1 MSDSLLTVE
10 NLTKSFGDKL
20 LFENISFGINSG
32 QKSALIARNGYGK
45 STLLNIIMTAA
56 GQRGYNTLQDSGK
69 ITFRGDIKLAC
80 LPQAIVTIDT
90 VGTIVRDYVYNVQRP
105 ETEDEWTFEQRMEE
119 ILSRMKVDVLLD
131 RTMETLSGGE
141 QKKVALCRLLM
152 DDCNL
157 LILDE
162 PTNHLDIEMIEWL
175 EEFLSRQRLAILMVT
190 HDRYFL
196 DNVCDNIYELD
207 NAQLYHYRGR
217 YDYYLEKKAE
227 REANERAE
235 VEKARS
241 LYRTELEWMRRMPQ
255 ARGTKAQAR
264 IDAFYEL
271 EAKAHTRFDDS
282 RPQLTVKTERIG
294 GKILELYNVTY
305 TPKPSPTG
313 TQAPRLRNNL
323 SPLPTGVTYTPT
335 GTQAPHLRN
344 SLSPLP
350 TEVTYTPTG
359 TQAPRL
365 RNSLSPQPTGE
376 TPLIDDF
383 SYVFKRGEKIGI
395 VGPNGVG
402 KSTFLN
408 IITER
413 LRPTSGRVIVGQTIQ
428 FGYYTQAGMTAP
440 ADRRVIDLVKDIA
453 EEIELDNGKSMSA
466 HQFLTYFGF
475 DGTTQYNYFGN
486 LSGGEKRRLYLL
498 QVLMANPN
506 FLILDEPTNDLDI
519 YTLQILE
526 QFLQSYKGCLIIVS
540 HDRSFMDHIV
550 DHLFIFEG
558 NGKIKDYHSN
568 YTAYRLSRL
577 QDIKTSRQ
585 QANKAMAAAR
595 SLEDSKSRSLQKKKA
610 TYKEQKEYETLTAE
624 IEALTTE
631 RAKLEA
637 LLSNSTEFKTPDSEL
652 LQASTRIGEVIALL
666 DEKELR
672 WLELDEII

>member
-1 MSDSLLTVE
+1 MADVLLTVE

-20 LFENISFGINSG
+20 LFEDISFGINAG

-56 GQRGYNTLQDSGK
+56 GQRGYNTLQDAGK
-69 ITFRGDIKLAC
+69 ITFRGDLKLAY
-80 LPQAIVTIDT
+80 LPQSPEAYPKQV
-90 VGTIVRDYVYNVQRP
+90 VRDFVYSVQRP

-119 ILSRMKVDVLLD
+119 ILSRMKVDTLLD
-131 RTMETLSGGE
+131 RQMETLSGGE

-162 PTNHLDIEMIEWL
+162 PTNHLDIDMIEWL

-207 NAQLYHYRGR
+207 NSRLYHYKGR

-294 GKILELYNVTY
+294 GKILELYNICY
-305 TPKPSPTG
+305 SF
-313 TQAPRLRNNL
+313 
-323 SPLPTGVTYTPT
+323 GVKGSEEEAEGSERT
-335 GTQAPHLRN
+335 N
-344 SLSPLP
+344 
-350 TEVTYTPTG
+350 V
-359 TQAPRL
+359 
-365 RNSLSPQPTGE
+365 
-376 TPLIDDF
+376 IDDY
-383 SYVFKRGEKIGI
+383 SYVFKKGEKIGI

-408 IITER
+408 IITEK
-413 LRPTSGRVIVGQTIQ
+413 LKPTSGRVVVGQTIQ

-526 QFLQSYKGCLIIVS
+526 QFLQTYKGCLIIVS

-550 DHLFIFEG
+550 DHLLVFEG

-568 YTAYRLSRL
+568 YTQYRIEKLKEL
-577 QDIKTSRQ
+577 KKVKELKTNEKTTNRASQLRPP
-585 QANKAMAAAR
+585 ASDLR
-595 SLEDSKSRSLQKKKA
+595 PKKKA
-610 TYKEQKEYETLTAE
+610 TYKEQKEYEALTAE
-624 IEALTTE
+624 IETLTQEKAALETLLGNGGSPE
-631 RAKLEA
+631 EIAK
-637 LLSNSTEFKTPDSEL
+637 
-652 LQASTRIGEVIALL
+652 ASTRIGELMALL

-672 WLELDEII
+672 WLELDEIM

>member
-1 MSDSLLTVE
+1 MADALLTVE

-20 LFENISFGINSG
+20 LFEDISFGINAG

-56 GQRGYNTLQDSGK
+56 GQKGYNTLQDSGK
-69 ITFRGDIKLAC
+69 ITFRGDLKLAY
-80 LPQAIVTIDT
+80 LPQSSEAYPKQL
-90 VGTIVRDYVYNVQRP
+90 VRDFVYNIQRP

-119 ILSRMKVDVLLD
+119 ILSRMKVDTLLD
-131 RTMETLSGGE
+131 RQMETLSGGE

-162 PTNHLDIEMIEWL
+162 PTNHLDIDMIEWL

-207 NAQLYHYRGR
+207 NSRLYHYKGR
-217 YDYYLEKKAE
+217 YDYYLEKKAD

-294 GKILELYNVTY
+294 GKILELYNVCY
-305 TPKPSPTG
+305 
-313 TQAPRLRNNL
+313 RD
-323 SPLPTGVTYTPT
+323 
-335 GTQAPHLRN
+335 
-344 SLSPLP
+344 
-350 TEVTYTPTG
+350 
-359 TQAPRL
+359 
-365 RNSLSPQPTGE
+365 
-376 TPLIDDF
+376 LIDDY
-383 SYVFKRGEKIGI
+383 SYVFKKGEKIGI

-408 IITER
+408 IITEK
-413 LRPTSGRVIVGQTIQ
+413 LKPTSGRVVVGQTIQ
-428 FGYYTQAGMTAP
+428 FGYYTQAGMKAP
-440 ADRRVIDLVKDIA
+440 DDRRVIDLVKDIA

-526 QFLQSYKGCLIIVS
+526 QFLQTYKGCLIIVS

-550 DHLFIFEG
+550 DHLLVFEG
-558 NGKIKDYHSN
+558 NGKIRDYHSN
-568 YTAYRLSRL
+568 YTVYRMQKAQQQREAS
-577 QDIKTSRQ
+577 QQQRQ
-585 QANKAMAAAR
+585 EKPKYER
-595 SLEDSKSRSLQKKKA
+595 SKSDKRKA
-610 TYKEQKEYETLTAE
+610 TYKEQKEYESLTAE
-624 IEALTTE
+624 IETLTNE
-631 RAKLEA
+631 KADLEAKLSGGT
-637 LLSNSTEFKTPDSEL
+637 LLDPAEITK
-652 LQASTRIGEVIALL
+652 ASTRIGEVINLL

-672 WLELDEII
+672 WLELDEIING

>member
-1 MSDSLLTVE
+1 MADALLTVE

-20 LFENISFGINSG
+20 LFEDISFGINAG

-69 ITFRGDIKLAC
+69 VTFRGDLKLAY
-80 LPQAIVTIDT
+80 LPQSPEAYPHER
-90 VGTIVRDYVYNVQRP
+90 VRDFVYNVQRP
-105 ETEDEWTFEQRMEE
+105 ETEDPWTFEQRMEE
-119 ILSRMKVDVLLD
+119 ILSRMKVDTLLD
-131 RTMETLSGGE
+131 RQMETLSGGE

-162 PTNHLDIEMIEWL
+162 PTNHLDIDMIEWL
-175 EEFLSRQRLAILMVT
+175 EDFLSRQRLALLMVT

-196 DNVCDNIYELD
+196 DNVCQDIYELD
-207 NAQLYHYRGR
+207 NARLYHYKGH

-294 GKILELYNVTY
+294 GKILELYNLCY
-305 TPKPSPTG
+305 
-313 TQAPRLRNNL
+313 RD
-323 SPLPTGVTYTPT
+323 
-335 GTQAPHLRN
+335 
-344 SLSPLP
+344 
-350 TEVTYTPTG
+350 
-359 TQAPRL
+359 
-365 RNSLSPQPTGE
+365 
-376 TPLIDDF
+376 LIDDY

-408 IITER
+408 LITER
-413 LRPTSGRVIVGQTIQ
+413 LKPTSGRVVVGQTIQ
-428 FGYYTQAGMTAP
+428 FGYYTQAGMSAP
-440 ADRRVIDLVKDIA
+440 DDRRVIDLVKDIA
-453 EEIELDNGKSMSA
+453 EEIEIEGGKSLSA

-526 QFLQSYKGCLIIVS
+526 QFLQTYKGCLIIVS

-550 DHLFIFEG
+550 DHLLVFEG
-558 NGKIKDYHSN
+558 NGKIRDYHSN
-568 YTAYRLSRL
+568 YTRYRMEKDLAEKGRKKEEKETQRASCPQPSASTL
-577 QDIKTSRQ
+577 PP
-585 QANKAMAAAR
+585 
-595 SLEDSKSRSLQKKKA
+595 KKKA
-610 TYKEQKEYETLTAE
+610 TYKEQKEYEALTAE
-624 IEALTTE
+624 IETLTAEKADQE
-631 RAKLEA
+631 RR
-637 LLSNSTEFKTPDSEL
+637 LSDGSMTDPAEL
-652 LQASTRIGEVIALL
+652 TRASTRIGELMALL
-666 DEKELR
+666 DEKEMR
-672 WLELDEII
+672 WLELDELIQS

>member
-1 MSDSLLTVE
+1 MADALLTVE

-20 LFENISFGINSG
+20 LFEDISFGINAG

-45 STLLNIIMTAA
+45 STLLNILITAT
-56 GQRGYNTLQDSGK
+56 GQKGYNTLQDSGK
-69 ITFRGDIKLAC
+69 ITFRSDLKLAY
-80 LPQAIVTIDT
+80 LPQSPEAYPHQ
-90 VGTIVRDYVYNVQRP
+90 IVRDFVYNVQRP
-105 ETEDEWTFEQRMEE
+105 ETEDSWTFEQRMEE
-119 ILSRMKVDVLLD
+119 ILSRMKVDTLLD
-131 RTMETLSGGE
+131 RPMETLSGGE

-162 PTNHLDIEMIEWL
+162 PTNHLDIDMIEWL
-175 EEFLSRQRLAILMVT
+175 EEFLSRQRLALLMVT

-196 DNVCDNIYELD
+196 DNVCQDIYELD
-207 NAQLYHYRGR
+207 NARLYHYKGH

-235 VEKARS
+235 VAKARS

-294 GKILELYNVTY
+294 GKILELYNICY
-305 TPKPSPTG
+305 
-313 TQAPRLRNNL
+313 
-323 SPLPTGVTYTPT
+323 
-335 GTQAPHLRN
+335 HDI
-344 SLSPLP
+344 
-350 TEVTYTPTG
+350 
-359 TQAPRL
+359 
-365 RNSLSPQPTGE
+365 
-376 TPLIDDF
+376 IDDY

-413 LRPTSGRVIVGQTIQ
+413 LKPTSGRVVVGQTIQ
-428 FGYYTQAGMTAP
+428 FGYYTQAGMSAP
-440 ADRRVIDLVKDIA
+440 PDRRVIDLVKDIA

-475 DGTTQYNYFGN
+475 DGTTQFNYFGN

-526 QFLQSYKGCLIIVS
+526 QFLQTYKGCLVIVS

-550 DHLFIFEG
+550 DHLLVFEG
-558 NGKIKDYHSN
+558 NGKIRDYHSN
-568 YTAYRLSRL
+568 YTQYRLE
-577 QDIKTSRQ
+577 RQ
-585 QANKAMAAAR
+585 RRERAEMLEQRERKAADR
-595 SLEDSKSRSLQKKKA
+595 QVNTERPTPTTKKKA
-610 TYKEQKEYETLTAE
+610 TYKEQKEYEALTAE
-624 IEALTTE
+624 IETLTAEKAT
-631 RAKLEA
+631 LEQQ
-637 LLSNSTEFKTPDSEL
+637 LSSGTLTDPAAITN
-652 LQASTRIGEVIALL
+652 ASTRIGEVIALL
-666 DEKELR
+666 DEKEMR
-672 WLELDEII
+672 WLELDEIIN

>member
-1 MSDSLLTVE
+1 MADALLTIE

-20 LFENISFGINSG
+20 LFEDISFGINAG

-45 STLLNIIMTAA
+45 STLLNILMTAA

-69 ITFRGDIKLAC
+69 ITFSGDVRLAY
-80 LPQAIVTIDT
+80 LPQGGDT
-90 VGTIVRDYVYNVQRP
+90 GLSGTARVRDYVFNIQRP
-105 ETEDEWTFEQRMEE
+105 ETEEPWETEQRMAE
-119 ILSRMKVDVLLD
+119 ILSRMKVDTLLD
-131 RTMETLSGGE
+131 RPMNTLSGGE

-175 EEFLSRQRLAILMVT
+175 EGFLSRQRLAILMVT

-207 NAQLYHYRGR
+207 NARLYHYRGR

-235 VEKARS
+235 VAKARS

-294 GKILELYNVTY
+294 GKILELYNICYCVNA
-305 TPKPSPTG
+305 SMRDCVSNDAPTTNTL
-313 TQAPRLRNNL
+313 TQSRTNAI
-323 SPLPTGVTYTPT
+323 
-335 GTQAPHLRN
+335 
-344 SLSPLP
+344 
-350 TEVTYTPTG
+350 
-359 TQAPRL
+359 
-365 RNSLSPQPTGE
+365 
-376 TPLIDDF
+376 IDDY

-408 IITER
+408 IITEK
-413 LRPTSGRVIVGQTIQ
+413 LKPTSGRVVVGQTIQ
-428 FGYYTQAGMTAP
+428 FGYYTQAGMQAP
-440 ADRRVIDLVKDIA
+440 EDRRVIDLVKDIA
-453 EEIELDNGKSMSA
+453 EEIEIEGGKRMTA

-475 DGTTQYNYFGN
+475 DGTTQFNYFGN
-486 LSGGEKRRLYLL
+486 LSGGERRRLYLL

-506 FLILDEPTNDLDI
+506 FLILDEPTNDLDL

-526 QFLQSYKGCLIIVS
+526 QFLQGYKGCLIIVS

-550 DHLFIFEG
+550 DHLLVFEG
-558 NGKIKDYHSN
+558 EGKIRDYHSN
-568 YTAYRLSRL
+568 YTQYRLEREAKEAKLKEESRREKATLAPQQKPSPDL
-577 QDIKTSRQ
+577 QP
-585 QANKAMAAAR
+585 
-595 SLEDSKSRSLQKKKA
+595 KKKL
-610 TYKEQKEYETLTAE
+610 TYKEQKEYE
-624 IEALTTE
+624 ALTEEIDRLNAERTTLERQLSDGTMTDADAITE
-631 RAKLEA
+631 
-637 LLSNSTEFKTPDSEL
+637 
-652 LQASTRIGEVIALL
+652 ASHRIGEIIALL

-672 WLELDEII
+672 WLELDEVASAR

>member
-1 MSDSLLTVE
+1 MADALLTIE

-20 LFENISFGINSG
+20 LFEDISFGINAG

-56 GQRGYNTLQDSGK
+56 GQKGYNTLQDAGK
-69 ITFRGDIKLAC
+69 ITFRGDLKLAY
-80 LPQAIVTIDT
+80 LPQSPEAYQKLM
-90 VGTIVRDYVYNVQRP
+90 VRDFVYNVQRP

-119 ILSRMKVDVLLD
+119 ILSRMKVDTLLD
-131 RTMETLSGGE
+131 RQMETLSGGE
-141 QKKVALCRLLM
+141 QKKVALCKLLM

-162 PTNHLDIEMIEWL
+162 PTNHLDIDMIEWL

-207 NAQLYHYRGR
+207 NSRLYHYKGR

-294 GKILELYNVTY
+294 GKILELYNVCY
-305 TPKPSPTG
+305 
-313 TQAPRLRNNL
+313 RN
-323 SPLPTGVTYTPT
+323 
-335 GTQAPHLRN
+335 
-344 SLSPLP
+344 
-350 TEVTYTPTG
+350 
-359 TQAPRL
+359 
-365 RNSLSPQPTGE
+365 
-376 TPLIDDF
+376 LIDDY

-408 IITER
+408 IITEQ
-413 LRPTSGRVIVGQTIQ
+413 LKPTSGRVVVGQTIQ
-428 FGYYTQAGMTAP
+428 FGYYTQAGMKAP

-486 LSGGEKRRLYLL
+486 LSGGERRRLYLL

-526 QFLQSYKGCLIIVS
+526 QFLQTYKGCLIIVS

-550 DHLFIFEG
+550 DHLLVFEG
-558 NGKIKDYHSN
+558 NGKIRDYHSN
-568 YTAYRLSRL
+568 YTIYRMQKAQQQREVTQL
-577 QDIKTSRQ
+577 QRQ
-585 QANKAMAAAR
+585 EKPKYER
-595 SLEDSKSRSLQKKKA
+595 SKSEKRKA
-610 TYKEQKEYETLTAE
+610 TYKEQKEYE
-624 IEALTTE
+624 ALTIDIEKLTNE
-631 RAKLEA
+631 RQELEKQ
-637 LLSNSTEFKTPDSEL
+637 LSSGTMSDSSEITKS
-652 LQASTRIGEVIALL
+652 STRIGEIIALL

-672 WLELDEII
+672 WLELDEIVNG

>member
-1 MSDSLLTVE
+1 MADALLTVE

-20 LFENISFGINSG
+20 LFEDISFGINAG

-45 STLLNIIMTAA
+45 STLLNIIITAT
-56 GQRGYNTLQDSGK
+56 GQKGYNTLQDSGK
-69 ITFRGDIKLAC
+69 ITFRSDLKLAY
-80 LPQAIVTIDT
+80 LPQSPEAYPHQV
-90 VGTIVRDYVYNVQRP
+90 VRDFVYNVQRP
-105 ETEDEWTFEQRMEE
+105 ETEDSWTFEQRMEE
-119 ILSRMKVDVLLD
+119 ILSRMKVDTLLD
-131 RTMETLSGGE
+131 RPMETLSGGE

-162 PTNHLDIEMIEWL
+162 PTNHLDIDMIEWL

-207 NAQLYHYRGR
+207 NSRLYHYKGR

-235 VEKARS
+235 VAKARS

-294 GKILELYNVTY
+294 GKILELYNICY
-305 TPKPSPTG
+305 
-313 TQAPRLRNNL
+313 RDI
-323 SPLPTGVTYTPT
+323 
-335 GTQAPHLRN
+335 
-344 SLSPLP
+344 
-350 TEVTYTPTG
+350 
-359 TQAPRL
+359 
-365 RNSLSPQPTGE
+365 
-376 TPLIDDF
+376 IDDY

-413 LRPTSGRVIVGQTIQ
+413 LKPTSGRVVVGQTIQ
-428 FGYYTQAGMTAP
+428 FGYYTQAGMSAP
-440 ADRRVIDLVKDIA
+440 PDRRVIDLVKDIA

-475 DGTTQYNYFGN
+475 DGTTQFNYFGN

-526 QFLQSYKGCLIIVS
+526 QFLQTYKGCLVIVS

-550 DHLFIFEG
+550 DHLLVFEG
-558 NGKIKDYHSN
+558 NGKIRDYHSN
-568 YTAYRLSRL
+568 YTQYRLE
-577 QDIKTSRQ
+577 RQ
-585 QANKAMAAAR
+585 RRERAEMLEQRERKAADR
-595 SLEDSKSRSLQKKKA
+595 QVNTERPTPTTKKKA
-610 TYKEQKEYETLTAE
+610 TYKEQKEYEALTAE
-624 IEALTTE
+624 IETLTAEKAT
-631 RAKLEA
+631 LEQQLGSGTLTDPA
-637 LLSNSTEFKTPDSEL
+637 AITN
-652 LQASTRIGEVIALL
+652 ASTRIGEVIALL
-666 DEKELR
+666 DEKEMR
-672 WLELDEII
+672 WLELDEIIN

>member
-1 MSDSLLTVE
+1 MADALLTVE

-20 LFENISFGINSG
+20 LFENISFGINAG

-56 GQRGYNTLQDSGK
+56 GQKGYNTLQDSGK
-69 ITFRGDIKLAC
+69 ITFRGDLKLAY
-80 LPQAIVTIDT
+80 LPQSPEAYPTQL
-90 VGTIVRDYVYNVQRP
+90 VRDFVYNVQRP
-105 ETEDEWTFEQRMEE
+105 ETEDSWTFEQRMEE
-119 ILSRMKVDVLLD
+119 ILSRMKVDFLLD
-131 RTMETLSGGE
+131 RQMDTLSGGE

-162 PTNHLDIEMIEWL
+162 PTNHLDIDMIEWL

-196 DNVCDNIYELD
+196 DNVCDNIFELD
-207 NAQLYHYRGR
+207 NSRLYHYKGR

-235 VEKARS
+235 VAKARS

-294 GKILELYNVTY
+294 GKILELYNISYCVNAPIRQCVSADAPNTN
-305 TPKPSPTG
+305 TL
-313 TQAPRLRNNL
+313 TQSHNN
-323 SPLPTGVTYTPT
+323 
-335 GTQAPHLRN
+335 AI
-344 SLSPLP
+344 
-350 TEVTYTPTG
+350 
-359 TQAPRL
+359 
-365 RNSLSPQPTGE
+365 
-376 TPLIDDF
+376 IDDY
-383 SYVFKRGEKIGI
+383 SYVFKKGEKIGI

-413 LRPTSGRVIVGQTIQ
+413 LKPTSGRVVVGQTIQ
-428 FGYYTQAGMTAP
+428 FGYYTQAGMSAP

-453 EEIELDNGKSMSA
+453 EEIELDNGKTMSA

-475 DGTTQYNYFGN
+475 DSTTQYNYFGN
-486 LSGGEKRRLYLL
+486 LSGGERRRLYLL

-526 QFLQSYKGCLIIVS
+526 QFLQTYKGCLIIVS

-550 DHLFIFEG
+550 DHLLVFEG
-558 NGKIKDYHSN
+558 NGKIRDYHSN
-568 YTAYRLSRL
+568 YTVYRMQKAQQQRESTL
-577 QDIKTSRQ
+577 QQRTEKPKYER
-585 QANKAMAAAR
+585 
-595 SLEDSKSRSLQKKKA
+595 SKSDKRKA
-610 TYKEQKEYETLTAE
+610 TYKEQKEYEALTAE
-624 IEALTTE
+624 IQALTTE
-631 RAKLEA
+631 KTTLEQQ
-637 LLSNSTEFKTPDSEL
+637 LSSGSITDAAEL
-652 LQASTRIGEVIALL
+652 TKASTRIGEIIASL
-666 DEKELR
+666 DEKEMR
-672 WLELDEII
+672 WLELDEIIGG

>member
-1 MSDSLLTVE
+1 MADALLTVE

-20 LFENISFGINSG
+20 LFEDISFGINAG

-56 GQRGYNTLQDSGK
+56 GQRGYNTLQDGGK
-69 ITFRGDIKLAC
+69 ITFRSDLKLAY
-80 LPQAIVTIDT
+80 LPQTPEAYPKQ
-90 VGTIVRDYVYNVQRP
+90 IVRDLVYNVQRP

-119 ILSRMKVDVLLD
+119 ILSRMKVDSLLD
-131 RTMETLSGGE
+131 RQMESLSGGE

-162 PTNHLDIEMIEWL
+162 PTNHLDIDMIEWL

-207 NAQLYHYRGR
+207 NARLYHYKGR

-235 VEKARS
+235 VAKARS

-271 EAKAHTRFDDS
+271 EAKAHTRFDNS

-294 GKILELYNVTY
+294 GKILELYNICYCVNASMRQCVSADAPATN
-305 TPKPSPTG
+305 TI
-313 TQAPRLRNNL
+313 TQSHNN
-323 SPLPTGVTYTPT
+323 
-335 GTQAPHLRN
+335 AI
-344 SLSPLP
+344 
-350 TEVTYTPTG
+350 
-359 TQAPRL
+359 
-365 RNSLSPQPTGE
+365 
-376 TPLIDDF
+376 IDDY
-383 SYVFKRGEKIGI
+383 SYVFKKGEKIGI

-408 IITER
+408 IITEK
-413 LRPTSGRVIVGQTIQ
+413 LKPTSGRVVVGQTIQ
-428 FGYYTQAGMTAP
+428 FGYYTQAGMKAP
-440 ADRRVIDLVKDIA
+440 DDRRVIDLVKDIA

-475 DGTTQYNYFGN
+475 DSTTQYNYFGN

-526 QFLQSYKGCLIIVS
+526 QFLQTYKGCLIIVS

-550 DHLFIFEG
+550 DHLLVFEG
-558 NGKIKDYHSN
+558 NGKIRDYHSN
-568 YTAYRLSRL
+568 YTVYRMQKAAQQRESL
-577 QDIKTSRQ
+577 QQQRQ
-585 QANKAMAAAR
+585 EKPKYER
-595 SLEDSKSRSLQKKKA
+595 SKSEKRKA
-610 TYKEQKEYETLTAE
+610 TYKEQKEYEALTAE

-631 RAKLEA
+631 KADLERKLSDGSLTSPA
-637 LLSNSTEFKTPDSEL
+637 DITK
-652 LQASTRIGEVIALL
+652 ASTRIGELMPQL

-672 WLELDEII
+672 WLELEEIING

>member
-1 MSDSLLTVE
+1 MADALLTVE

-20 LFENISFGINSG
+20 LFEDISFGINAG

-45 STLLNIIMTAA
+45 STLLNIIMTAT
-56 GQRGYNTLQDSGK
+56 GQKGFNTLQDSGK
-69 ITFRGDIKLAC
+69 VTFRGDLKLAY
-80 LPQAIVTIDT
+80 LPQTDASIARSSGMTK
-90 VGTIVRDYVYNVQRP
+90 VRDYVYNVQRP

-119 ILSRMKVDVLLD
+119 ILSRMKVDRLLE
-131 RTMETLSGGE
+131 RPMETLSGGE

-152 DDCNL
+152 DDSNL

-162 PTNHLDIEMIEWL
+162 PTNHLDIDMIEWL
-175 EEFLSRQRLAILMVT
+175 EDFLSRQRLALLMVT

-196 DNVCDNIYELD
+196 DNVCQDIYELD
-207 NAQLYHYRGR
+207 NARLYHYKGH

-294 GKILELYNVTY
+294 GKILELYNISMDLR
-305 TPKPSPTG
+305 PSHG
-313 TQAPRLRNNL
+313 DLI
-323 SPLPTGVTYTPT
+323 
-335 GTQAPHLRN
+335 
-344 SLSPLP
+344 
-350 TEVTYTPTG
+350 
-359 TQAPRL
+359 
-365 RNSLSPQPTGE
+365 
-376 TPLIDDF
+376 IDDY
-383 SYVFKRGEKIGI
+383 SYVFKKGEKIGI

-413 LRPTSGRVIVGQTIQ
+413 LKPTSGRVVVGQTIQ
-428 FGYYTQAGMTAP
+428 FGYYTQAGMSAP
-440 ADRRVIDLVKDIA
+440 EDRRVIDLVKDIA
-453 EEIELDNGKSMSA
+453 EEIEIEGGKSLSA

-475 DGTTQYNYFGN
+475 DGTTQFNYFGN
-486 LSGGEKRRLYLL
+486 LSGGERRRLYLL

-506 FLILDEPTNDLDI
+506 FLILDEPTNDLDL

-526 QFLQSYKGCLIIVS
+526 QFLRTYKGCLIIVS

-550 DHLFIFEG
+550 DHLFVFEG

-568 YTAYRLSRL
+568 YTQYRLEKLREQKEQKKSAAST
-577 QDIKTSRQ
+577 KE
-585 QANKAMAAAR
+585 NKAVQKN
-595 SLEDSKSRSLQKKKA
+595 SPTLPSKRKA
-610 TYKEQKEYETLTAE
+610 TYKEQKEYEALTAE
-624 IEALTTE
+624 IESLTNEKAELEQKLSDGSLTDTTE
-631 RAKLEA
+631 ITR
-637 LLSNSTEFKTPDSEL
+637 
-652 LQASTRIGEVIALL
+652 ASTRIGELMTLL

-672 WLELDEII
+672 WLELDELMN

>member
-1 MSDSLLTVE
+1 MADALLTVE

-20 LFENISFGINSG
+20 LFEDISFGINAG

-56 GQRGYNTLQDSGK
+56 EGERRANSFAFPSRSSAGGATAAGQKGYNTLQDAGK
-69 ITFRGDIKLAC
+69 ITFRGDLKLAY
-80 LPQAIVTIDT
+80 LPQSPEAYPKQL
-90 VGTIVRDYVYNVQRP
+90 VRDFVYNVQRP

-119 ILSRMKVDVLLD
+119 ILSRMRVDTLLD
-131 RTMETLSGGE
+131 RQMETLSGGE

-162 PTNHLDIEMIEWL
+162 PTNHLDIDMIEWL

-207 NAQLYHYRGR
+207 NSRLYHYKGR

-271 EAKAHTRFDDS
+271 EAKAHTRFDDT

-294 GKILELYNVTY
+294 GKILELYNICY
-305 TPKPSPTG
+305 
-313 TQAPRLRNNL
+313 RD
-323 SPLPTGVTYTPT
+323 
-335 GTQAPHLRN
+335 
-344 SLSPLP
+344 
-350 TEVTYTPTG
+350 
-359 TQAPRL
+359 
-365 RNSLSPQPTGE
+365 
-376 TPLIDDF
+376 LIDDY

-408 IITER
+408 IITEK
-413 LRPTSGRVIVGQTIQ
+413 LKPTSGRVVVGQTIQ

-526 QFLQSYKGCLIIVS
+526 QFLQTYKGCLIIVS

-550 DHLFIFEG
+550 DHLLVFEG
-558 NGKIKDYHSN
+558 NGKIRDYHSN
-568 YTAYRLSRL
+568 YTVYRMQKAQQQRESTL
-577 QDIKTSRQ
+577 QQRTEKPKYER
-585 QANKAMAAAR
+585 
-595 SLEDSKSRSLQKKKA
+595 SKSDKRKA
-610 TYKEQKEYETLTAE
+610 TYKEQKEYEALTAE
-624 IEALTTE
+624 IDTLTKE
-631 RAKLEA
+631 KADLEA
-637 LLSNSTEFKTPDSEL
+637 LLSNGGTADDITK
-652 LQASTRIGEVIALL
+652 ASNRIGGLMAML

-672 WLELDEII
+672 WLELDEIMGG

>member
-1 MSDSLLTVE
+1 MADALLTVE

-20 LFENISFGINSG
+20 LFEDISFGINAG

-45 STLLNIIMTAA
+45 STLLNIIMTAT
-56 GQRGYNTLQDSGK
+56 GQKGFNTLQDSGK
-69 ITFRGDIKLAC
+69 VTFRGDLKLAY
-80 LPQAIVTIDT
+80 LPQTDASIARSSGMTK
-90 VGTIVRDYVYNVQRP
+90 VRDYVYNVQRP

-119 ILSRMKVDVLLD
+119 ILSRMKVDRLLE
-131 RTMETLSGGE
+131 RPMETLSGGE

-152 DDCNL
+152 DDSNL

-162 PTNHLDIEMIEWL
+162 PTNHLDIDMIEWL
-175 EEFLSRQRLAILMVT
+175 EDFLSRQRLALLMVT

-196 DNVCDNIYELD
+196 DNVCQDIYELD
-207 NAQLYHYRGR
+207 NARLYHYKGH

-294 GKILELYNVTY
+294 GKILELYNISMDLR
-305 TPKPSPTG
+305 PSHG
-313 TQAPRLRNNL
+313 DLI
-323 SPLPTGVTYTPT
+323 
-335 GTQAPHLRN
+335 
-344 SLSPLP
+344 
-350 TEVTYTPTG
+350 
-359 TQAPRL
+359 
-365 RNSLSPQPTGE
+365 
-376 TPLIDDF
+376 IDDY
-383 SYVFKRGEKIGI
+383 SYVFKKGEKIGI

-413 LRPTSGRVIVGQTIQ
+413 LKPTSGRVVVGQTIQ
-428 FGYYTQAGMTAP
+428 FGYYTQAGMSAP
-440 ADRRVIDLVKDIA
+440 EDRRVIDLVKDIA
-453 EEIELDNGKSMSA
+453 EEIEIEGGKSLSA

-475 DGTTQYNYFGN
+475 DGTTQFNYFGN
-486 LSGGEKRRLYLL
+486 LSGGERRRLYLL

-506 FLILDEPTNDLDI
+506 FLILDEPTNDLDL

-526 QFLQSYKGCLIIVS
+526 QFLRTYKGCLIIVS

-550 DHLFIFEG
+550 DHLFVFEG

-568 YTAYRLSRL
+568 YTQYRLEKLREQKEQKKSAAGA
-577 QDIKTSRQ
+577 KE
-585 QANKAMAAAR
+585 NKAVQKN
-595 SLEDSKSRSLQKKKA
+595 SPTLPSKRKA
-610 TYKEQKEYETLTAE
+610 TYKEQKEYEALTAE
-624 IEALTTE
+624 IESLTNEKAELEQKLSDGSLTDATE
-631 RAKLEA
+631 ITR
-637 LLSNSTEFKTPDSEL
+637 
-652 LQASTRIGEVIALL
+652 ASTRIGELMTLL

-672 WLELDEII
+672 WLELDELIN

>member
-1 MSDSLLTVE
+1 MADALLTVE

-20 LFENISFGINSG
+20 LFEDISFGINAG

-45 STLLNIIMTAA
+45 STLLNIIMTAT
-56 GQRGYNTLQDSGK
+56 GQKGFNTLQDSGK
-69 ITFRGDIKLAC
+69 VTFRGDLKLAY
-80 LPQAIVTIDT
+80 LPQTDASIARSSGMTK
-90 VGTIVRDYVYNVQRP
+90 VRDYVYNVQRP

-119 ILSRMKVDVLLD
+119 ILSRMKVDRLLE
-131 RTMETLSGGE
+131 RPMETLSGGE

-152 DDCNL
+152 DDSNL

-162 PTNHLDIEMIEWL
+162 PTNHLDIDMIEWL
-175 EEFLSRQRLAILMVT
+175 EDFLSRQRLALLMVT

-196 DNVCDNIYELD
+196 DNVCQDIYELD
-207 NAQLYHYRGR
+207 NARLYHYKGH

-294 GKILELYNVTY
+294 GKILELYNISMDLR
-305 TPKPSPTG
+305 PSHG
-313 TQAPRLRNNL
+313 DLI
-323 SPLPTGVTYTPT
+323 
-335 GTQAPHLRN
+335 
-344 SLSPLP
+344 
-350 TEVTYTPTG
+350 
-359 TQAPRL
+359 
-365 RNSLSPQPTGE
+365 
-376 TPLIDDF
+376 IDDY
-383 SYVFKRGEKIGI
+383 SYVFKKGEKIGI

-413 LRPTSGRVIVGQTIQ
+413 LKPTSGRVVVGQTIQ
-428 FGYYTQAGMTAP
+428 FGYYTQAGMSAP
-440 ADRRVIDLVKDIA
+440 EDRRVIDLVKDIA
-453 EEIELDNGKSMSA
+453 EEIEIEGGKSLSA

-475 DGTTQYNYFGN
+475 DGTTQFNYFGN
-486 LSGGEKRRLYLL
+486 LSGGERRRLYLL

-506 FLILDEPTNDLDI
+506 FLILDEPTNDLDL

-526 QFLQSYKGCLIIVS
+526 QFLRTYKGCLIIVS

-550 DHLFIFEG
+550 DHLFVFEG

-568 YTAYRLSRL
+568 YTQYRLEKLREQKEQKKSAAST
-577 QDIKTSRQ
+577 KE
-585 QANKAMAAAR
+585 NKAVQKN
-595 SLEDSKSRSLQKKKA
+595 SPTLPSKRKA
-610 TYKEQKEYETLTAE
+610 TYKEQKEYEALTAE
-624 IEALTTE
+624 IESLTNEKAELEQKLSDGSLTDATE
-631 RAKLEA
+631 I
-637 LLSNSTEFKTPDSEL
+637 TH
-652 LQASTRIGEVIALL
+652 ASTRIGELMTLL

-672 WLELDEII
+672 WLELDESMN

>member
-1 MSDSLLTVE
+1 MADALLTVE

-20 LFENISFGINSG
+20 LFEDISFGINAG

-45 STLLNIIMTAA
+45 STLLNIIMTAT
-56 GQRGYNTLQDSGK
+56 GQKGFNTLQDSGK
-69 ITFRGDIKLAC
+69 VTFRGDLKLAY
-80 LPQAIVTIDT
+80 LPQTDASIARSSGMTK
-90 VGTIVRDYVYNVQRP
+90 VRDYVYNVQRP

-119 ILSRMKVDVLLD
+119 ILSRMKVNRLLE
-131 RTMETLSGGE
+131 RPMETLSGGE

-152 DDCNL
+152 DDSNL

-162 PTNHLDIEMIEWL
+162 PTNHLDIDMIEWL
-175 EEFLSRQRLAILMVT
+175 EDFLSRQRLALLMVT

-196 DNVCDNIYELD
+196 DNVCQDIYELD
-207 NAQLYHYRGR
+207 NARLYHYKGH

-294 GKILELYNVTY
+294 GKILELYNISMDLR
-305 TPKPSPTG
+305 PSHG
-313 TQAPRLRNNL
+313 DLI
-323 SPLPTGVTYTPT
+323 
-335 GTQAPHLRN
+335 
-344 SLSPLP
+344 
-350 TEVTYTPTG
+350 
-359 TQAPRL
+359 
-365 RNSLSPQPTGE
+365 
-376 TPLIDDF
+376 IDDY
-383 SYVFKRGEKIGI
+383 SYVFKKGEKIGI

-413 LRPTSGRVIVGQTIQ
+413 LKPTSGRVVVGQTIQ
-428 FGYYTQAGMTAP
+428 FGYYTQAGMSAP
-440 ADRRVIDLVKDIA
+440 EDRRVIDLVKDIA
-453 EEIELDNGKSMSA
+453 EEIEIEGGKSLSA

-475 DGTTQYNYFGN
+475 DGTTQFNYFGN
-486 LSGGEKRRLYLL
+486 LSGGERRRLYLL

-506 FLILDEPTNDLDI
+506 FLILDEPTNDLDL

-526 QFLQSYKGCLIIVS
+526 QFLRTYKGCLIIVS

-550 DHLFIFEG
+550 DHLFVFEG

-568 YTAYRLSRL
+568 YTQYRLEKLREQKEQKKSAAGA
-577 QDIKTSRQ
+577 KE
-585 QANKAMAAAR
+585 NKAVQKN
-595 SLEDSKSRSLQKKKA
+595 SPTLPSKRKA
-610 TYKEQKEYETLTAE
+610 TYKEQKEYEALTAE
-624 IEALTTE
+624 IESLTNEKAELEQKLSDGSLTDATE
-631 RAKLEA
+631 ITR
-637 LLSNSTEFKTPDSEL
+637 
-652 LQASTRIGEVIALL
+652 ASTRIGELMTLL

-672 WLELDEII
+672 WLELDELIN

>member
-1 MSDSLLTVE
+1 MADALLTVE

-20 LFENISFGINSG
+20 LFENISFGINAG

-69 ITFRGDIKLAC
+69 VTFRGDLKLAY
-80 LPQAIVTIDT
+80 LPQSPEAFPKQL
-90 VGTIVRDYVYNVQRP
+90 VRDFVYNVQRP

-119 ILSRMKVDVLLD
+119 ILSRMKVDSLLD
-131 RTMETLSGGE
+131 RQMETLSGGE

-207 NAQLYHYRGR
+207 NSRLYHYRGR

-271 EAKAHTRFDDS
+271 EAKAHTRFDDN

-294 GKILELYNVTY
+294 GKILELYNISYVVQGVQGSAKECKTNDPIAVSSC
-305 TPKPSPTG
+305 TPRTPCTPCT
-313 TQAPRLRNNL
+313 PR
-323 SPLPTGVTYTPT
+323 T
-335 GTQAPHLRN
+335 
-344 SLSPLP
+344 
-350 TEVTYTPTG
+350 
-359 TQAPRL
+359 
-365 RNSLSPQPTGE
+365 
-376 TPLIDDF
+376 LIDDY

-408 IITER
+408 IITEK
-413 LRPTSGRVIVGQTIQ
+413 LKPTSGRVVVGQTIQ
-428 FGYYTQAGMTAP
+428 FGYYTQAGMKAP
-440 ADRRVIDLVKDIA
+440 DDRRVIDLVKDIA

-466 HQFLTYFGF
+466 HQFLSYFGF
-475 DGTTQYNYFGN
+475 DDTTQYNYFGN
-486 LSGGEKRRLYLL
+486 LSGGERRRLYLL
-498 QVLMANPN
+498 QVLIANPN

-550 DHLFIFEG
+550 DHLLVFEG
-558 NGKIKDYHSN
+558 NGKIRDYHSN
-568 YTAYRLSRL
+568 YSLYRLQKAQQQREASHQQRL
-577 QDIKTSRQ
+577 EKPKYER
-585 QANKAMAAAR
+585 
-595 SLEDSKSRSLQKKKA
+595 SKSDKPKA
-610 TYKEQKEYETLTAE
+610 TYKEKKEYEALTAE
-624 IEALTTE
+624 IDTLTSERQQLEQQLSSGTLTDPTE
-631 RAKLEA
+631 ITK
-637 LLSNSTEFKTPDSEL
+637 
-652 LQASTRIGEVIALL
+652 ASTRIGELMALL

-672 WLELDEII
+672 WLELDELVNA